1 MMRGSVGGIRPRL
14 IPWVLLSLA
23 LSLVACSAEQTTPE
37 ERIRALV
44 ASAEAAARS

>member
-37 ERIRALV
+37 RIRALV